1 MSLRRGRLKSGSRR
15 TAARCMS
22 HLTTA
27 RHSACRPNC
36 FVSPAPPPKCRAIPK
51 PNARRLAESATSPSF
66 PSIRSAIMRCGS
78 GSTTCI
84 PPASIPG
91 RFCAISEST
100 PSGAFRIISTICRPR
115 AWTATSR
122 ACAKARRIEPL
133 RRCEWTK
140 NDCPR
145 MLYPRKKRRTAF
157 LTCAALLVIVPLGM
171 TTAFAQLRGH
181 GGPVRALAISSDGQT
196 AVTGS
201 FDSTAIRWSLTRNAA
216 EQVLRFHADAVNAVV
231 LLRDGR
237 AATAGADGR
246 IAIWTPGNAEPD
258 AVLEGHTAPIAA
270 LALSP
275 DGAILASA
283 SWDQTVRLWP
293 LAGGVPRVLEGHTQ
307 NVNGVAFAPHGR
319 TLVSVSYDQSVRIWP
334 LSGPSTPTVVAMPSP
349 LNAVAVGGDGEI
361 TAGGADGKLYFL
373 NGSGAPAGEIA
384 AGPRPVISIA
394 ISPDGA
400 LMAAAGIGGSVAVID
415 RKTRDVAGTLVGP
428 GLPVWS
434 VAFLPDSRT
443 LLTGGA
449 DNIIRR
455 WDAVTGDPVDPIL
468 LETAGDPLAAY
479 AGDHGAEVFRA
490 CVACHTLN
498 AEQANKAGPTL
509 AGIFGR
515 RIATLPGYNFSE
527 GLKRLDIVWTPET
540 VSRLFEI
547 GPSAYTPGTKMPEQR
562 IGSDQDRA
570 ALVQFLERA
579 TKR

>member
-1 MSLRRGRLKSGSRR
+1 M
-15 TAARCMS
+15 TA
-22 HLTTA
+22 
-27 RHSACRPNC
+27 
-36 FVSPAPPPKCRAIPK
+36 
-51 PNARRLAESATSPSF
+51 
-66 PSIRSAIMRCGS
+66 
-78 GSTTCI
+78 
-84 PPASIPG
+84 
-91 RFCAISEST
+91 
-100 PSGAFRIISTICRPR
+100 
-115 AWTATSR
+115 
-122 ACAKARRIEPL
+122 
-133 RRCEWTK
+133 
-140 NDCPR
+140 
-145 MLYPRKKRRTAF
+145 
-157 LTCAALLVIVPLGM
+157 
-171 TTAFAQLRGH
+171 AFAQLRGH

-231 LLRDGR
+231 LFADGR

-275 DGAILASA
+275 DGATLASA

-307 NVNGVAFAPHGR
+307 NVNGVAFAPDGR

-334 LSGPSTPTVVAMPSP
+334 LSGPPDPTVVAMPSP
-349 LNAVAVGGDGEI
+349 LNAVAVSGDGEI
-361 TAGGADGKLYFL
+361 AAGGADGKLYFL
-373 NGSGAPAGEIA
+373 SGNGTPAAEIA
-384 AGPRPVISIA
+384 VGPRPVISIA
-394 ISPDGA
+394 MSPDGA
-400 LMAAAGIGGSVAVID
+400 LVAAAGIGGSVAVID
-415 RKTRDVAGTLVGP
+415 RKTRDLARTLVGP

-479 AGDHGAEVFRA
+479 AGDRGAEIFRA
-490 CVACHTLN
+490 CVACHTLG
-498 AEQANKAGPTL
+498 AEQANRAGPTL
-509 AGIFGR
+509 AGVFGR
-515 RIATLPGYNFSE
+515 RIATLPGYNFSKA
-527 GLKRLDIVWTPET
+527 LKRLDIVWTQET

-562 IGSDQDRA
+562 IGSEQDRA
-570 ALVQFLERA
+570 ALVKFLERA
-579 TKR
+579 TRR